1 MWRLIVLV
9 DLMLVGFAKIIRPH
23 KIYLHTNPITYNI
36 VEAHYSQNFIILAL
50 DNKAVMVAIFET
62 IVDYRLC
69 YFALKHIL
77 WVLIGIASARLFQ

>member
-1 MWRLIVLV
+1 METHCFGGSDARWFCQNNSSPQNISPYKSNNL
-9 DLMLVGFAKIIRPH
+9 
-23 KIYLHTNPITYNI
+23 NI
-36 VEAHYSQNFIILAL
+36 VVAHYSQNFIILAL

-62 IVDYRLC
+62 IVEYRLC